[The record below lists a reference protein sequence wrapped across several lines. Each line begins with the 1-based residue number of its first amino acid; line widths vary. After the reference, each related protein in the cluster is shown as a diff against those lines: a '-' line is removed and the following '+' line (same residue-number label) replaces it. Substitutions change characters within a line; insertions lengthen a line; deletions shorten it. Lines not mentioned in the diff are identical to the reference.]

1 MVSFGLRDPRR
12 SDPAQHHLDVCLTAY
27 IKRCKK
33 EDPAPRPQLAIPSST
48 ILWIALHHCSHA
60 MARMRTIGD
69 LVVLAFFFL
78 LRVGEYT
85 QAPEPRQT
93 VPLRRKDIKLWRNN
107 VLLDHTLPLDE
118 LLQADAASIKLDN
131 QKNGF
136 RGATLHHT
144 ASGNTLCPV
153 KSVARLVSQIA
164 TLPDTTGIGTYV
176 DPVGVV
182 RRVTSTEIRAA
193 VQMGA
198 ANDNLEAMGYDLT
211 RIGSHS
217 LRSGGATH
225 LKLCGYDETTIK
237 KLGRWSSNTYLIYIQ
252 SQIGELT
259 AGVATAM
266 SRILRFHQVS

>member
-1 MVSFGLRDPRR
+1 MVCHRLRDPRR
-12 SDPAQHHLDVCLTAY
+12 ADPAQHNLDVAVSAY
-27 IKRCKK
+27 IARCKK

-48 ILWIALHHCSHA
+48 ILWIALHYCSHG
-60 MARMRTIGD
+60 MARMRTIGH

-85 QAPEPRQT
+85 KSPEPRQT
-93 VPLRRKDIKLWRNN
+93 VPLRRQDIKLWHNN
-107 VLLDHTLPLDE
+107 IVLPHTTPLE
-118 LLQADAASIKLDN
+118 HLLQADAVSIFLDN

-153 KSVARLVSQIA
+153 KSAAYLVHQIA
-164 TLPDTTGIGTYV
+164 DLPETTGLGTYV
-176 DPVGVV
+176 DPGGVV
-182 RRVTSTEIRAA
+182 RRVTANEIRAA
-193 VQMGA
+193 VHLGA

-217 LRSGGATH
+217 IRSGGASH
-225 LKLCGYDETTIK
+225 LKLCGYDEATIK
-237 KLGRWSSNTYLIYIQ
+237 KLGRWSGDTYLRYIQ
-252 SQIGELT
+252 NQIGELT
-259 AGVATAM
+259 AGIATAM

>member
-1 MVSFGLRDPRR
+1 ML
-12 SDPAQHHLDVCLTAY
+12 
-27 IKRCKK
+27 
-33 EDPAPRPQLAIPSST
+33 RPQLAVPSST
-48 ILWIALHHCSHA
+48 ILWIALHYCNHA
-60 MARMRTIGD
+60 VARMRTIGD

-85 QAPEPRQT
+85 QSPEPRQT
-93 VPLRRKDIKLWRNN
+93 TPLRRQDIKLWRNKT
-107 VLLDHTLPLDE
+107 LLNHALPLQQ
-118 LLQADAASIKLDN
+118 LLEADAVTIFLDN

-153 KSVARLVSQIA
+153 QSAARLVHQIA
-164 TLPDTTGIGTYV
+164 ALPESTGLGTYV
-176 DPVGVV
+176 DPNGVV
-182 RRVTSTEIRAA
+182 RRVTSNEIRAA

-198 ANDNLEAMGYDLT
+198 AGDNLEAMGYDLT

-237 KLGRWSSNTYLIYIQ
+237 KLGRWSSNTYLRYIQ
-252 SQIGELT
+252 NQIGELT
-259 AGVATAM
+259 AGIATSM